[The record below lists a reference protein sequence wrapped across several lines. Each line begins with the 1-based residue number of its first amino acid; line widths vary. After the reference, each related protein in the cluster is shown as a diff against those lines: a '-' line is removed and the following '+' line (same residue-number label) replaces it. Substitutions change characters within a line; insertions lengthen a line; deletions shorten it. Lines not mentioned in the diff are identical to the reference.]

1 MRSGC
6 VTTPVD
12 LRYKTKS
19 FHSRRF
25 ERLLSK
31 LWVIFRL
38 RDHQSLIEIDLEA
51 NSSGFED
58 MNIVCLDLEGVLIP
72 EIWIA
77 FAEKTGIE
85 ALKRTTR
92 DEPCYDTLM
101 RYRLDILDKE
111 GFKLSDIEEVIGTL
125 DPLSGAKEF
134 VDWVTSQTRLVILSD
149 TFSQFAGPL
158 MAKLGNPTL
167 FCHDLVIDE
176 TGRIADYK
184 LRLPDHKRKAVEA
197 FRALNFD
204 TIAAGDSYND
214 LSMIDCA
221 DEGLLFC
228 PPDRLTKERPELPV
242 ARNHPQLQAIIAAKL

>member
-1 MRSGC
+1 MPRSA
-6 VTTPVD
+6 P
-12 LRYKTKS
+12 S
-19 FHSRRF
+19 
-25 ERLLSK
+25 LSK
-31 LWVIFRL
+31 LWRSFRPQDKQH
-38 RDHQSLIEIDLEA
+38 RIEIDLQIDSRGLE
-51 NSSGFED
+51 G

-101 RYRLDILDKE
+101 RYRLDILDKQ
-111 GFKLSDIEEVIGTL
+111 GFKLSDIEAVIGTL
-125 DPLSGAKEF
+125 DPLPGAQEF
-134 VDWVTSQTRLVILSD
+134 VQWVTSQTRLVILSD

-228 PPDRLTKERPELPV
+228 PPERLTEERPELPV
-242 ARNHPQLQAIIAAKL
+242 ARNHAELQAIIAAKL

>member
-1 MRSGC
+1 
-6 VTTPVD
+6 
-12 LRYKTKS
+12 
-19 FHSRRF
+19 
-25 ERLLSK
+25 
-31 LWVIFRL
+31 
-38 RDHQSLIEIDLEA
+38 
-51 NSSGFED
+51 

-111 GFKLSDIEEVIGTL
+111 GFKLADIEEVIGTL
-125 DPLSGAKEF
+125 DPLPGAKEF
-134 VDWVTSQTRLVILSD
+134 VAWVTSQTRLVILSD

-184 LRLPDHKRKAVEA
+184 LRLADHKRKAVEA
-197 FRALNFD
+197 FKALNFQ
-204 TIAAGDSYND
+204 TFAAGDSYND
-214 LSMIDCA
+214 LTMIDSA
-221 DEGLLFC
+221 DNKCLFC
-228 PPDRLTKERPELPV
+228 PPQRLIDERADLSVATTHEELRAV
-242 ARNHPQLQAIIAAKL
+242 IENVL

>member
-1 MRSGC
+1 MPRSA
-6 VTTPVD
+6 P
-12 LRYKTKS
+12 S
-19 FHSRRF
+19 
-25 ERLLSK
+25 LSK
-31 LWVIFRL
+31 LWRSFRPQDKQH
-38 RDHQSLIEIDLEA
+38 RIEIDLQIDSRGLE
-51 NSSGFED
+51 G

-101 RYRLDILDKE
+101 RYRLDILDKQ
-111 GFKLSDIEEVIGTL
+111 GFKLADIEAVIGTL
-125 DPLSGAKEF
+125 DPLPGAQEF
-134 VDWVTSQTRLVILSD
+134 VKWVTSQTRLVILSD

-228 PPDRLTKERPELPV
+228 PPERLTEERPELPV
-242 ARNHPQLQAIIAAKL
+242 ARNHAELQAIIAAKL